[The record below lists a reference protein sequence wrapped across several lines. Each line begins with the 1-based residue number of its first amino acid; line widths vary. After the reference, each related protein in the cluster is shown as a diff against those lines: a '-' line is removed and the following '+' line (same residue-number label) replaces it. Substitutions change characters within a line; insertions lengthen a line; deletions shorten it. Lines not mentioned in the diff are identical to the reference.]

1 VDKYSKEIIDH
12 KGLCWVS
19 DVDKVIYLGIPK
31 TASTSIRETFGIKP
45 YHTNIS
51 KLPKDKSDYK
61 VFTIIRE
68 PVTRIAAG
76 ITEALIRHETVQEL
90 KELKKIKDPIDMVR
104 TFLGKGFIDVHTAP
118 QVAFLSDKDGNDFKI
133 DRVLLFD
140 NLEQEFNNM
149 CKDYNIN
156 RKLLHLNK
164 KMGIFEEK
172 KHLMVKILQT
182 VPDINKKVG
191 EMYKE
196 DIELYNR
203 MLHEETT

>member
-1 VDKYSKEIIDH
+1 MYSKEIIDH

-19 DVDKVIYLGIPK
+19 DEDKIVFLGIPK
-31 TASTSIRETFGIKP
+31 TASTSIRETFRISP

-76 ITEALIRHETVQEL
+76 IIETLIRHETVQEL
-90 KELKKIKDPIDMVR
+90 KDLKKIKNPIDRVR

-118 QVAFLSDKDGNDFKI
+118 QVAFLSDKDGNDFRI
-133 DRVLLFD
+133 DRMLLFD
-140 NLEQEFNNM
+140 NLEQEFNDM
-149 CKDYNIN
+149 CKDYSIN

-164 KMGIFEEK
+164 KMGIFGEGK
-172 KHLMVKILQT
+172 NHIVRILQT
-182 VPDINKKVG
+182 VPDINKMVR

-203 MLHEETT
+203 VLHEETT